1 MKDFLT
7 DEQVEM
13 EIKRLSKSEDV
24 KLARIPHRLE
34 VVEIPQR
41 LAVVDI
47 PHRLEV
53 VEIPQKLIALAK
65 IQLFVVQDVTLSQ
78 RLKKAVG

>member
-24 KLARIPHRLE
+24 KLARKE
-34 VVEIPQR
+34 
-41 LAVVDI
+41 
-47 PHRLEV
+47 
-53 VEIPQKLIALAK
+53 
-65 IQLFVVQDVTLSQ
+65 Q
-78 RLKKAVG
+78 RLKYKRRQQLYTLRDLEKRGKKLAEQGITLDNFDVMYGGDK

>member
-24 KLARIPHRLE
+24 KLARKE
-34 VVEIPQR
+34 
-41 LAVVDI
+41 
-47 PHRLEV
+47 
-53 VEIPQKLIALAK
+53 
-65 IQLFVVQDVTLSQ
+65 Q
-78 RLKKAVG
+78 RLKYKRRQQLYTLRDLEKRGKKLAEQGITLDNFDVMHGGDN

>member
-24 KLARIPHRLE
+24 KLARKE
-34 VVEIPQR
+34 
-41 LAVVDI
+41 
-47 PHRLEV
+47 
-53 VEIPQKLIALAK
+53 
-65 IQLFVVQDVTLSQ
+65 Q
-78 RLKKAVG
+78 RLKYKRRQQLYTLRDLEKRGKKLAEQGITLDNFDVMYGGDN